1 MTFMALVRRLPT
13 IYCPTLCIPAFVVC
27 TCAKRLL
34 FRVGL
39 AQERGP
45 YKLYRT
51 LFINNL
57 PEKAELHYEY
67 HALVVRHGKEVCGK
81 KPACKE
87 CCLLDIC
94 PTGHV
99 LQEEMPQSCG
109 VGITGRPTCYAAGS
123 RITTLLVLIMR
134 YISSPT
140 FRPRSIR
147 DAWVISTITC
157 TPIST

>member
-1 MTFMALVRRLPT
+1 LVRRLPT
-13 IYCPTLCIPAFVVC
+13 IYCPTLWACLRLWCTPAPKGFFFGSALRKKEGHINS
-27 TCAKRLL
+27 TAPLL
-34 FRVGL
+34 
-39 AQERGP
+39 
-45 YKLYRT
+45 
-51 LFINNL
+51 IDNL
-57 PEKAELHYEY
+57 PENAELHYEY

-109 VGITGRPTCYAAGS
+109 VGITGRPTCYSAGS